1 MSSVVPVEASDNVS
15 ENRRGRTQSDVR
27 PTVCSCVF
35 KCRAGVC
42 AYLQVVVV
50 SPAAAVCVLGGALGQ
65 VENRAE
71 VTEIP

>member
-1 MSSVVPVEASDNVS
+1 MMVPVQASDNVS
-15 ENRRGRTQSDVR
+15 ENRRGGTQNNVR
-27 PTVCSCVF
+27 PTVCFCVF

-42 AYLQVVVV
+42 AYLQVVEM
-50 SPAAAVCVLGGALGQ
+50 SLAAAVCVLGGALGQ